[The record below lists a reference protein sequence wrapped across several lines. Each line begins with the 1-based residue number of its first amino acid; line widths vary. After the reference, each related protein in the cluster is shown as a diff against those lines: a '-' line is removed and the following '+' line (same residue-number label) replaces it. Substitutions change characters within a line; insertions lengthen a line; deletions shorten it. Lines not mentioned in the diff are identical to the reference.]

1 MKITAADINIIHSVL
16 INVVT
21 MLYKTMTL
29 QTVYSLSYLGENVN
43 MVCLLSLVAWLARN
57 PLRIHKSADDVWFRL
72 DIGLCNET
80 RL

>member
-1 MKITAADINIIHSVL
+1 
-16 INVVT
+16 

-29 QTVYSLSYLGENVN
+29 QTVYSLSYSGENVN
-43 MVCLLSLVAWLARN
+43 MVRLVLLVFLLAKHS
-57 PLRIHKSADDVWFRL
+57 LRIHKSADDAWFRL